1 MGVPVLSSTVF
12 LTVLMLIGLVFFI
25 RASVKDRT
33 QALSFTSEQPEAS
46 LASQLQQYFTQR
58 AYRVTTVDSEKDQ
71 ITFEGIVRP
80 SVFLAIF
87 LVMLAIVG
95 TLCLSLI
102 LVISVPSLSKG
113 AFVPIIFSPFAG
125 LFYWQKAKRP
135 EKVVLKLEASST
147 ELSTSQSF
155 LTVIAHRDE
164 LLALQRALPLKLAE

>member
-33 QALSFTSEQPEAS
+33 QLLSFTSEQPEAV
-46 LASQLQQYFTQR
+46 LANQLQKYFTHR
-58 AYRVTTVDSEKDQ
+58 AYRVTTVNSEENQ

-102 LVISVPSLSKG
+102 LVISVPSLSKV
-113 AFVPIIFSPFAG
+113 AFLPIALSPLAG
-125 LFYWQKAKRP
+125 FFYWRKAKRP
-135 EKVVLKLEASST
+135 EKVVLKLEAS
-147 ELSTSQSF
+147 LIDRSTSQSL
-155 LTVIAHRDE
+155 LTVTAHRDE
-164 LLALQRALPLKLAE
+164 LLELQRSLPLKLVE

>member
-12 LTVLMLIGLVFFI
+12 LTVLMLVGLVFFI

-33 QALSFTSEQPEAS
+33 QALSFTSDQSEEA
-46 LASQLQQYFTQR
+46 LASQLRRYFTQR
-58 AYRVTTVDSEKDQ
+58 AYQVTTVDSEENK

-87 LVMLAIVG
+87 LVMLAVVG

-102 LVISVPSLSKG
+102 LVISFPSLSRS
-113 AFVPIIFSPFAG
+113 AFLLIILSPLAG
-125 LFYWQKAKRP
+125 FFYWQKAKRP
-135 EKVVLKLEASST
+135 EKVVLKLEAASKDS
-147 ELSTSQSF
+147 STSQSL

-164 LLALQRALPLKLAE
+164 LLELQRALPLKLAE

>member
-1 MGVPVLSSTVF
+1 MGFPVLSSTVF

-33 QALSFTSEQPEAS
+33 QVLLLTSEQPES
-46 LASQLQQYFTQR
+46 ILANQLQRYFTQR
-58 AYRVTTVDSEKDQ
+58 AYRVTTGDGEADQ

-80 SVFLAIF
+80 SMFLAIF

-102 LVISVPSLSKG
+102 LVMSFPSLSKV
-113 AFVPIIFSPFAG
+113 AFLPVIFSPLAG

-135 EKVVLKLEASST
+135 EKVVLKLEAASNA
-147 ELSTSQSF
+147 LPNSQSL

-164 LLALQRALPLKLAE
+164 LLELQRALPLKPVE